1 MNKIDRLMLELKLPP
16 QDAYYKIK
24 HIIDEVNSLLR
35 YNLYLTLL
43 GIQYY
48 FIVLINLLYVYS
60 LHSQN
65 DPSRIVSPIIGN
77 VCFASAQ
84 YAVCFTL
91 KSFAKLYANH
101 YSEIK
106 VDNFAKVLW
115 GDIYFNPKTRKFSK
129 KPSNNNTQRSF
140 VEFILE
146 PLYKLFAQVI
156 GDVDTTLPDV
166 LDELGIKLTK
176 NEMNINI
183 RPLLRLVC
191 GRFLNDLSGF
201 VDMCVNHIPSP
212 AENAK
217 NKIDTI
223 YTGPQDTELAKDML
237 DCNPE
242 VN

>member
-1 MNKIDRLMLELKLPP
+1 M
-16 QDAYYKIK
+16 
-24 HIIDEVNSLLR
+24 
-35 YNLYLTLL
+35 
-43 GIQYY
+43 
-48 FIVLINLLYVYS
+48 
-60 LHSQN
+60 
-65 DPSRIVSPIIGN
+65 IGN

-101 YSEIK
+101 YDNIK
-106 VDNFAKVLW
+106 VDSFAKVLW

-129 KPSNNNTQRSF
+129 KPPHNSAQRSF

-176 NEMNINI
+176 REMNINI

-217 NKIDTI
+217 NKIGTI

-237 DCNPE
+237 NCNPD
-242 VN
+242 VIFLMFNFLNCFVFVIIIIFFRVD

>member
-1 MNKIDRLMLELKLPP
+1 MNYFFLLNCVFKL
-16 QDAYYKIK
+16 
-24 HIIDEVNSLLR
+24 
-35 YNLYLTLL
+35 
-43 GIQYY
+43 
-48 FIVLINLLYVYS
+48 FIVFYS

-101 YSEIK
+101 YPNVK
-106 VDNFAKVLW
+106 VDSFSKVLW
-115 GDIYFNPKTRKFSK
+115 GDVYFNPKTRKFSK
-129 KPSNNNTQRSF
+129 KSPHNGAQRSF

-176 NEMNINI
+176 REMNINI

-223 YTGPQDTELAKDML
+223 YTGPQDTDLAKDML
-237 DCNPE
+237 DCNPD
-242 VN
+242 VSLIM

>member
-1 MNKIDRLMLELKLPP
+1 M
-16 QDAYYKIK
+16 
-24 HIIDEVNSLLR
+24 
-35 YNLYLTLL
+35 
-43 GIQYY
+43 
-48 FIVLINLLYVYS
+48 
-60 LHSQN
+60 
-65 DPSRIVSPIIGN
+65 IGN

-101 YSEIK
+101 YPNVK
-106 VDNFAKVLW
+106 VDSFSKVLW
-115 GDIYFNPKTRKFSK
+115 GDVYFNPKTRKFSK
-129 KPSNNNTQRSF
+129 KSPHNSAQRSF

-176 NEMNINI
+176 REMNINI

-237 DCNPE
+237 DCNPD
-242 VN
+242 VSFFRI